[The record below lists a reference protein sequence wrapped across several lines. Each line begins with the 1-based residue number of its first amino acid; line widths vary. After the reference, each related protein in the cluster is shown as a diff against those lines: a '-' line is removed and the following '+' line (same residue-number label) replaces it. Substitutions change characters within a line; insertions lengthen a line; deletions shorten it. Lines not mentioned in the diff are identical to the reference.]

1 MESSR
6 RINEVNKTTK
16 MVAFSDIH
24 MEFDNLILPFG
35 DILVFAG
42 DATTQGT
49 ENEVMYFL
57 SWLQSQKT
65 RYRAIIFI
73 GGNHD
78 RLLEQDPSLFR
89 QLKEEYAPDTIY
101 LESSS
106 YVDPISKLKFFGLP
120 YCQYI
125 NGRWC
130 FERSEAEM
138 EEIVKS
144 IPKDTDILISHG
156 PPFGIL
162 DNFYRNR
169 EVIDPTARFGF
180 RYEKTE
186 LRVGGKAL
194 LKKIKELKIPR
205 IIFGHIHENG
215 SKSLEKDGT
224 VCYNVSILDQHYEIA
239 HEPMVINV

>member
-1 MESSR
+1 
-6 RINEVNKTTK
+6 VNKTTK
-16 MVAFSDIH
+16 IVAFSDIH

-57 SWLQSQKT
+57 SWLQSQKSK
-65 RYRAIIFI
+65 YRAIIFI

-120 YCQYI
+120 YCQFI

-130 FERSEAEM
+130 FERSESEM

-156 PPFGIL
+156 PPFEIL

-194 LKKIKELKIPR
+194 LKKIEGIKPKYV
-205 IIFGHIHENG
+205 IFGHIHETYG
-215 SKSLEKDGT
+215 RYVDKLG
-224 VCYNVSILDQHYEIA
+224 IHYVNAALLNESYELTRTAQIIEI
-239 HEPMVINV
+239 